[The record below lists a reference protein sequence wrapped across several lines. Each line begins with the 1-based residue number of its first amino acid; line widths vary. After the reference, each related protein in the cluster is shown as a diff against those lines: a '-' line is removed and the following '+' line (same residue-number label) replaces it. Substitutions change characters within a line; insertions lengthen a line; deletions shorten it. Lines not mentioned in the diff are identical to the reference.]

1 MRRRNLL
8 NLKQRP
14 VMGTPQGGTVHH
26 GGEWVSSH
34 KLLLET
40 VAVVGGVLLIILLAY
55 IFQTNQFRT
64 QPSSTVLTEAEYRAL
79 HSYDAIEELRAER
92 LINPPLV
99 ADQSY
104 DAIETMRAQRAVA
117 QGDRSYDVIENLRA
131 NALINPLPA
140 ADHSYDAIEDI
151 RANRDLD
158 H

>member
-8 NLKQRP
+8 NLKQHP

-40 VAVVGGVLLIILLAY
+40 IAVVGGILVLILLAY
-55 IFQTNQFRT
+55 IYQSNPFGI
-64 QPSSTVLTEAEYRAL
+64 QPKSTVMTEAEYQAL

-99 ADQSY
+99 ADRNY
-104 DAIETMRAQRAVA
+104 DSVEAMRAQRVVV
-117 QGDRSYDVIENLRA
+117 QGDRSYDAIENLRA
-131 NALINPLPA
+131 NALINPVPP
-140 ADHSYDAIEDI
+140 ADHSYDAIEEI
-151 RANRDLD
+151 RANRDLTP
-158 H
+158 